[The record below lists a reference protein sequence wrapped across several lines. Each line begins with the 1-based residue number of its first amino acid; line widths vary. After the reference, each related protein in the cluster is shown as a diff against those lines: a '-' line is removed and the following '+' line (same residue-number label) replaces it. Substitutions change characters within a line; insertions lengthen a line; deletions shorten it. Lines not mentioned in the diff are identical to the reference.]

1 MNNSIVSVIIP
12 TFGGGQYLER
22 CIDSVLQQDY
32 QDIEIIVIDDN
43 GLDTEEQISTSR
55 IIDKYYKGNKKVNYF
70 CHKKN
75 INGSAARNT
84 GFNNSK
90 GKYIALLD
98 DDDIFYPNKI
108 SRQVELMEKLPENV
122 GAVYCSNDVFWKDKK
137 VGETHATY
145 SGRLLYEALA
155 HKFQM
160 ASTSMLIRRSVW
172 EDLNGFDES
181 FSRHQDWEFVA
192 RMADKYIIVSDD
204 FIGFRRYIYGRTTN
218 KTPEI
223 TKERREY
230 YLSKMKY
237 LIDKFPEAQ
246 KRDIYVENRLSAA
259 MKFLKAGKFRD
270 FFKYYSET
278 NPGYRGILFLLKRI
292 KTFGKKK

>member
-1 MNNSIVSVIIP
+1 MSDIIVSVIIP

-32 QDIEIIVIDDN
+32 KEIEIIVVDDN
-43 GLDTEEQISTSR
+43 GIDTEEQIQTSN
-55 IIDKYYKGNKKVNYF
+55 IINKYIGNSKVHYF

-84 GFNNSK
+84 GFNNSR
-90 GKYIALLD
+90 GKYISLLD

-108 SRQVELMEKLPENV
+108 SRQVELMEKLSEEV
-122 GAVYCSNDVFWKDKK
+122 GAVYCSNDVYWKGKK
-137 VGETHATY
+137 VSETHAKY
-145 SGRLLYEALA
+145 SGFLLYEALA

-160 ASTSMLIRRSVW
+160 SSTSMLIRRSVW

-181 FSRHQDWEFVA
+181 FARHQDWEFVA
-192 RMADKYIIVSDD
+192 RMADKYMIVSDD
-204 FIGFRRYIYGRTTN
+204 FIGFRRYLYGRTTN

-230 YLSKMKY
+230 YLSKMKP
-237 LIDKFPEAQ
+237 LIDKLPESQ
-246 KRDIYVENRLSAA
+246 RRDIYVENRLSAA
-259 MKFLKAGKFRD
+259 MKFLKAKKFRE
-270 FFKYYSET
+270 FFNYYSET
-278 NPGYRGILFLLKRI
+278 KPGYRGILFLLKRI
-292 KTFGKKK
+292 VTFGKKK